1 MLRALGGTLAGS
13 AATVPMTIAM
23 ELLHRRL
30 ASARAQALPPQ
41 QITER
46 ALRATG
52 AAQHLDPP
60 ARLATAT
67 AAHFGYGAAA
77 GAVYAAIAPLLPGP
91 PAARGALFGLGV
103 WAGSYLGWLPAAGIL
118 PPATR
123 EPAGRNAMMIGSH
136 LVWGA
141 ALGLLLGR
149 R

>member
-30 ASARAQALPPQ
+30 AGARAQALPPQ
-41 QITER
+41 QITEKT
-46 ALRATG
+46 LRASGVAEHMEPST
-52 AAQHLDPP
+52 
-60 ARLATAT
+60 RLATAT

-77 GAVYAAIAPLLPGP
+77 GAVYAAVAPLLPGP

-123 EPAGRNAMMIGSH
+123 EPAGRNAMMIASH